1 MGGNKRV
8 ALKPAHGFNLG
19 AVLRRQPRSISVTSG
34 KGGTGKT
41 TLTANLGIALAT
53 LGKRVT
59 ILDADLTMANLALVM
74 GMHQVET
81 SFLDVLK
88 GRAKVKDAIYENYG
102 VRVIPTGFRFEEA
115 QEALSKSS
123 RARVKQ
129 VIQEIL
135 SETDFLL
142 IDAPAGIQDAT
153 LFSIASAREMLPVCN
168 PTYTSLVDV
177 YKVIR
182 FANVIGAWTRGLVVN
197 RMGKRTELPPEEIE
211 QFLDRTLGGLPLIA
225 QIPEDPKV
233 QEAELQGTPVVV
245 YEPDSPASV
254 AIHELAEV
262 LTGKAEPPYLR
273 EPQGLAETTERLVRV
288 LTGAARG

>member
-1 MGGNKRV
+1 M
-8 ALKPAHGFNLG
+8 
-19 AVLRRQPRSISVTSG
+19 RRKPRSISITSG

-41 TLTANLGIALAT
+41 TLSANLGIALAT

-59 ILDADLTMANLALVM
+59 ILDADLAMANLALIM
-74 GMHQVET
+74 GIHQIRT

-88 GRAKVKDAIYENYG
+88 GKAKVEDAIHENYG
-102 VRVIPTGFRFEEA
+102 VRVIPTGFRFEEV
-115 QEALSKSS
+115 QETLSGVDH
-123 RARVKQ
+123 ARVRR
-129 VIQEIL
+129 VVEEIL
-135 SETDFLL
+135 GDTDFLL

-182 FANVIGAWTRGLVVN
+182 FANVMGAWTRGLVVN
-197 RMGKRTELPPEEIE
+197 RAGKRAEVPADEIE
-211 QFLDRTLGGLPLIA
+211 DFLKRTLERMGVIA

-233 QEAELQGTPVVV
+233 QEAELEGVPVVV
-245 YEPDSPASV
+245 YDPDCSASA

-262 LTGKAEPPYLR
+262 IVGKAEPSYLR
-273 EPQGLAETTERLVRV
+273 ETKAVKETTDRLVRV
-288 LTGAARG
+288 LTGRT